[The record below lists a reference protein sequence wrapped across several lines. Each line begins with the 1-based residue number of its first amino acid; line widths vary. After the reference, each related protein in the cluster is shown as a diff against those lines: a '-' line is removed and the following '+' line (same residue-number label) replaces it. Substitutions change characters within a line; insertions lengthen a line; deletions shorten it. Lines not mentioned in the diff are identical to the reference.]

1 MLETIYATQ
10 FARNRHRAAP
20 LLEERERYLQHC
32 AAHGSTHRTQYQ
44 RAEEL
49 LWLAQRMQP
58 DDRQG
63 VDADRLRQLI
73 EVKPEPSRAH
83 ASRAEIHGRNWLKF
97 LGWWRTPPNPVPF
110 EADLKHFVCWISTVH
125 GITACSVGSQLVQG
139 LITSK
144 PRSAKSRP
152 LRVTILKPCCAAV
165 APKRLSMADNGRPA
179 AATNLPQRC
188 AT

>member
-110 EADLKHFVCWISTVH
+110 EADLKHFVCWIFAGRDGKVNY
-125 GITACSVGSQLVQG
+125 SVTEFSLQPG
-139 LITSK
+139 
-144 PRSAKSRP
+144 RF
-152 LRVTILKPCCAAV
+152 RVDD
-165 APKRLSMADNGRPA
+165 RE
-179 AATNLPQRC
+179 AATGLALYVFGEDVRVRNAKPAQHPKVGVSI
-188 AT
+188 